1 MGTALSGVLLAWFTG
16 DFGGRVLGHAV
27 VMLKQQLRVQ
37 PVAVTRVYRGST
49 SAPDPTLAQQRLR
62 GNVAP
67 SILYYA
73 LLCWLLKPNSW
84 TFVAICVA
92 LLRGAYAFASVAL
105 GFSFRNKILL
115 PLMAAQSRQPLPT
128 STGPSP
134 GLQAR
139 RAESIKGAKMVAR
152 TLSERFSLEP
162 WEGRNV
168 STTTIDLGQY
178 DNALAGRHA
187 KLYKPALGGQHNHL
201 IVYFHGGGWATMS
214 PDAYHGVCPT
224 PPPRPTFVSPARSTC
239 CVFAGLCQQLCARSN
254 TVVLS
259 CSYRLAPGAWASRR
273 TSPNLTLCLIVHC
286 LWQSTASR
294 NHWTT
299 CALPCRWPLTT
310 PNTLQVSM
318 VT

>member
-37 PVAVTRVYRGST
+37 PVGVTRRYRGST

-152 TLSERFSLEP
+152 TLSERCSLEP

-201 IVYFHGGGWATMS
+201 IVYFHGGGWASMS

-224 PPPRPTFVSPARSTC
+224 PPRPAPRLFHQLVLRAVCLQVCASSCVLEAIRLCCPAPTASHQVR
-239 CVFAGLCQQLCARSN
+239 GLQEEPPLISLCALLF
-254 TVVLS
+254 TVCGRAPLPATTGRRVR
-259 CSYRLAPGAWASRR
+259 CLAGG
-273 TSPNLTLCLIVHC
+273 L
-286 LWQSTASR
+286 
-294 NHWTT
+294 
-299 CALPCRWPLTT
+299 
-310 PNTLQVSM
+310 
-318 VT
+318 